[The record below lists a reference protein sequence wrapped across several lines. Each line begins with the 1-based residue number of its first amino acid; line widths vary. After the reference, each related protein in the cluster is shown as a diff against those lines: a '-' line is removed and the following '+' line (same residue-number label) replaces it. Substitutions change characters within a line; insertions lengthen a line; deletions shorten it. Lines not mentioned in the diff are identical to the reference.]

1 MCTQSSSGGERRG
14 KGFEHSWAC
23 STDIENEAMT
33 MEEAMMEKLTVN
45 NLPKWGQAA
54 RSLIIPTT
62 YTFSLKLQDENPIL
76 RFGYRIVRMTRNEIF
91 GSSRNSGFAKIRG
104 DVGKIRGTVEKPPVS
119 ATGNFLFR
127 LYYPGVHNGG

>member
-14 KGFEHSWAC
+14 KDLEQSRAC
-23 STDIENEAMT
+23 SIDIKIEDMT

-62 YTFSLKLQDENPIL
+62 YTFLSKLQNENPVL

-91 GSSRNSGFAKIRG
+91 GSSRNSSLAKIRG

-127 LYYPGVHNGG
+127 LYYPWGT